1 MSTQL
6 NDTPN
11 QLTKQELLQISE
23 RSGQRIRFLMPVEF
37 DELVSNRGGIA
48 LLNDMVDQFVK
59 NGYLL
64 EDLNYTPV
72 KMEKDTIFVEV
83 DAYAAEWIKK

>member
-6 NDTPN
+6 NGTPN

-59 NGYLL
+59 DGYLL